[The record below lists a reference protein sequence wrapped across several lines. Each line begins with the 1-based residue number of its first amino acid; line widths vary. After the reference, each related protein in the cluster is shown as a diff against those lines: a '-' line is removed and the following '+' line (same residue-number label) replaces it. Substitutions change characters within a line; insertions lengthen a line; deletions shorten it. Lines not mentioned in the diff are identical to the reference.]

1 MTTDTSRLAVDALT
15 EADAAAELARL
26 ASEIARHDR
35 LYHGQDAPEVD
46 DATYDALRQ
55 RNQAIEARFPALM
68 RPDSP
73 SLKVGASASSGF
85 AKVRHA
91 RPMLSLDNAFTDGDV
106 GDFFDS
112 IRRFL
117 ERDFAADPAL
127 TLAVVAE
134 PKIDGLSL
142 SLRYENRVLVQ
153 AATRGDGTEG
163 EDVTANVRTIAE
175 VPQRLAE
182 TAPTGGMEIRG
193 EVYMRRAD
201 FQRLNETQ
209 AAAGEKIFANPRN
222 AAAGSLRQLDP
233 RITASRPL
241 AFFAY
246 ASGESDAPL
255 ADSHSQFLDN
265 LRAWGFQVNPLSK
278 RCEGLDAVLAFYRDI
293 GNHRADLPYD
303 IDGVVYKVDRYDW
316 QARLGFVARAP
327 RWAIAHKFP
336 AEQARTRLN
345 AISIQVGRTGVLT
358 PVAELEPITVG
369 GVVVSRA
376 TLHNEDE
383 IARKGV
389 CVGDLVLIQRAGDVI
404 PQVLGPVESERPAD
418 AVPFEF
424 PHVCPA
430 CGSIAVRREGEVARR
445 CTGGLICPAQA
456 VERLRHF
463 VSRDGFDIEG
473 LGEKHIQAFFEDGL
487 VRTPADL
494 FRLEEKHTELREREG
509 WGAQSLR
516 NLYTALTG
524 RRRIAFERFLFALG
538 IPQIGQATAKLLA
551 HHYGDFDTLR
561 AALLAAREPESPA
574 LQELLA
580 INGIGASMAADLI
593 AFFAEAHN
601 EAVLDDLLT
610 LITILPAER
619 AEVADDSAI
628 AGKTVVFTGEL
639 TRITRRE
646 ATAQA
651 ERLGAMVAGSVSAKT
666 DYVIVGADAGSK
678 AKKAAELGIRML
690 TEDEWLTLIG

>member
-1 MTTDTSRLAVDALT
+1 MTTQIAIDALT
-15 EADAAAELARL
+15 ETEARAELARL
-26 ASEIARHDR
+26 ASEVARHDR

-46 DATYDALRQ
+46 DATYDGLRQ
-55 RNQAIEARFPALM
+55 RNQAIEARFPALK

-91 RPMLSLDNAFTDGDV
+91 RPMLSLDNAFADSDV
-106 GDFFDS
+106 ADFFDS

-153 AATRGDGTEG
+153 AATRGDGSEG

-175 VPQRLAE
+175 IPAKLPEA
-182 TAPTGGMEIRG
+182 APAGTLEIRG

-222 AAAGSLRQLDP
+222 AAAGGLRQLDP
-233 RITASRPL
+233 RITATRPL

-246 ASGESDAPL
+246 ASGDSDAPL
-255 ADSHSQFLDN
+255 AESHWQFLQN
-265 LRAWGFQVNPLSK
+265 LKAWGFPVNDRSR
-278 RCEGLDAVLAFYRDI
+278 RCEGVEAVLDFYREI

-316 QARLGFVARAP
+316 QARLGFVSRAP

-336 AEQARTRLN
+336 AEQARTRLK

-369 GVVVSRA
+369 GVVVARA

-383 IARKGV
+383 VARKDV
-389 CVGDLVLIQRAGDVI
+389 RVGDLVLVQRAGDVI
-404 PQVLGPVESERPAD
+404 PQVLGPVLSERPEGTE
-418 AVPFEF
+418 PYTL
-424 PHVCPA
+424 PHICPV
-430 CGSIAVRREGEVARR
+430 CGSVALRREGEVARR
-445 CTGGLICPAQA
+445 CTGGLVCSAQA

-473 LGEKHIQAFFEDGL
+473 LGEKHIQAFFRRCL

-494 FRLEEKHTELREREG
+494 FRLEEKHTDLRDREG

-516 NLYTALTG
+516 NLYTAITT
-524 RRRIAFERFLFALG
+524 RRQIAFERFLFALG

-551 HHYGDFDTLR
+551 HHYGSFDALR
-561 AALLAAREPESPA
+561 AAMQAAREPEASA

-580 INGIGASMAADLI
+580 INGIGASMATDLV

-601 EAVLDDLLT
+601 EAVLDDLLSF
-610 LITILPAER
+610 ITIAPAER
-619 AEVADDSAI
+619 PAVSAGSPV

-646 ATAQA
+646 AKAQA
-651 ERLGAMVAGSVSAKT
+651 ERLGAKVAGSVSAKT

-678 AKKAAELGIRML
+678 AKKAAELNIPML